1 MYCISDE
8 IDEDMD
14 SDIID
19 ESDEE
24 SDLEGFIVPDDEI
37 DGMVMPPGSHRE
49 VDREWNDWEPTSP
62 GSRKFKEVVDSIEEF
77 AKRHADNLNF

>member
-1 MYCISDE
+1 
-8 IDEDMD
+8 MD

-37 DGMVMPPGSHRE
+37 DGQVIPPSSHKE
-49 VDREWNDWEPTSP
+49 VDREWNEWKPTSP
-62 GSRKFKEVVDSIEEF
+62 GSRKFKQVVDSIEEF
-77 AKRHADNLNF
+77 AKIHADNLNF

>member
-8 IDEDMD
+8 IDEDID